1 MKNEFDL
8 EDKSEY
14 LDVDYTP
21 HEDEDNINSP
31 AGKEFYRYGALSWLA
46 RPFRYVRSVVGRY
59 QYLNYLTV
67 TYKEMGI
74 KTNKLI
80 KNE

>member
-21 HEDEDNINSP
+21 QEDEDNINSP
-31 AGKEFYRYGALSWLA
+31 AGKEFYRLSALS
-46 RPFRYVRSVVGRY
+46 
-59 QYLNYLTV
+59 
-67 TYKEMGI
+67 
-74 KTNKLI
+74 
-80 KNE
+80 

>member
-21 HEDEDNINSP
+21 HEDEENINSL
-31 AGKEFYRYGALSWLA
+31 AGKEFYSYGALSWL
-46 RPFRYVRSVVGRY
+46 GH
-59 QYLNYLTV
+59 LG
-67 TYKEMGI
+67 M
-74 KTNKLI
+74 
-80 KNE
+80 

>member
-21 HEDEDNINSP
+21 HEDEDNINSL
-31 AGKEFYRYGALSWLA
+31 AGEEFYRYSL
-46 RPFRYVRSVVGRY
+46 
-59 QYLNYLTV
+59 
-67 TYKEMGI
+67 
-74 KTNKLI
+74 
-80 KNE
+80 